1 MKSYMKKPVGML
13 KFKKAA
19 DVGLTYALLILVGII
34 FVFPCLWLVLASFS
48 KTGSLYSFRR
58 ILPARLQLGQLQ
70 DAVYGYGDVQLS
82 AMVSQH
88 IARRVHELHH
98 RDAARHPHR
107 LHHLAL

>member
-1 MKSYMKKPVGML
+1 MRSYMKKPVGML

-48 KTGSLYSFRR
+48 KTGSLYSFDGFFPPDYS
-58 ILPARLQLGQLQ
+58 L
-70 DAVYGYGDVQLS
+70 DGYGDVQLS